1 MNRYVISTFAAAALL
16 TIGQIGPAQAAL
28 VNVNFTVG
36 IDSGPFKNRSYTGRF
51 AYEGSQTPGRNIFGE
66 TTFALASFSFVFEG
80 LTANLT
86 SFNTPTFWTLPQG
99 EIPGLDGTAPTFT
112 FNAGLGGFAPT
123 FAYDRGQGVAGFGTV
138 VFAPAISLPEP
149 ATAALVLV
157 ALGWLRRNRSYLHQS
172 A

>member
-1 MNRYVISTFAAAALL
+1 M
-16 TIGQIGPAQAAL
+16 IG
-28 VNVNFTVG
+28 NV
-36 IDSGPFKNRSYTGRF
+36 

-80 LTANLT
+80 LTANLA
-86 SFNTPTFWTLPQG
+86 SFNSSTFWTLPQG
-99 EIPGLDGTAPTFT
+99 EVPGLDGTAPTFT

-149 ATAALVLV
+149 GSLALALSALVVLTS
-157 ALGWLRRNRSYLHQS
+157 RRRPLLQ
-172 A
+172 